1 MTKFATNIYVD
12 GTAARKLHTR
22 TSRRASIVSFPEQH
36 THKGNRARQSQTAA
50 HPVSETLVSI
60 ARRSE
65 MACSLL
71 SETSAGC
78 AYNLFE
84 HRQVLFFSLALVA
97 MLAFAV
103 VFGA

>member
-12 GTAARKLHTR
+12 GTAARKLQTR
-22 TSRRASIVSFPEQH
+22 TGRRASIVSFPEQRSR
-36 THKGNRARQSQTAA
+36 KRNRIRQPQAA
-50 HPVSETLVSI
+50 PLSVTETLVSI

-78 AYNLFE
+78 AYNLFKR
-84 HRQVLFFSLALVA
+84 RQVLYFSLALVA
-97 MLAFAV
+97 MLAFAII
-103 VFGA
+103 FGV